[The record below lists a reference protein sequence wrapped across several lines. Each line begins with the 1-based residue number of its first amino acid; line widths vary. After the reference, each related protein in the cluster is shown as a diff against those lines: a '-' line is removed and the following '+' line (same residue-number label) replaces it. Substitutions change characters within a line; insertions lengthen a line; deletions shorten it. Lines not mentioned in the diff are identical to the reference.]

1 MEITNAGRMLGFA
14 GFIIVVI
21 TTAIGGAEY
30 WQCILASSTLGIFI
44 MILGS
49 AYENE

>member
-1 MEITNAGRMLGFA
+1 MKITNIGRILGFV
-14 GFIIVVI
+14 GFIIVAI
-21 TTAIGGAEY
+21 TTAISDAEY
-30 WQCILASSTLGIFI
+30 WQCILTSSALGIFI